1 MAGRGPDQK
10 IYLFPVEGGD
20 PKLVPGM
27 QPGEIATAWTADG
40 RSLFVMA
47 RGQVPSQVFRVD
59 LSSGQRTLW
68 KMIEPADAAGIDTV
82 GRVLMSSDTTSY
94 VYSYVRTLSD
104 LYLVQALN

>member
-1 MAGRGPDQK
+1 
-10 IYLFPVEGGD
+10 
-20 PKLVPGM
+20 M

-47 RGQVPSQVFRVD
+47 RGQIPAQVFRVD

-68 KMIEPADAAGIDTV
+68 KIIEPADAAGIDTV
-82 GRVLMSSDTTSY
+82 GRVLMSADNKTY